1 MKTVEFTLRMKEPLR
16 AAIQRSAK
24 VRGTSMNAEIV
35 RRLEKSDPADV
46 LDKMSEQLDCIEAYA
61 EVLYRRRPS

>member
-1 MKTVEFTLRMKEPLR
+1 
-16 AAIQRSAK
+16 
-24 VRGTSMNAEIV
+24 MNAEIV